1 MNLRWR
7 RRSRL
12 SVILPL
18 AAAAGL
24 SVLLFLYARWQEDE
38 ALRRTFADRAG
49 PLASAVRVSCDSHL
63 EVLSSLE
70 ALFSSLPTVRE
81 EEFSAFVARS
91 LNRHPGIRALSWNP
105 RVTAADRERF
115 EAAAGMPITR
125 VDPAGWRVKAPP
137 EDEYVVV
144 RYVEPATDRGA
155 LGIDVASEPV
165 RRQALDAARDQGQ
178 IVATGPIRLVNDR
191 GQQLSL
197 LAFAPVYG
205 VRTAPA
211 TLAGRRSEIRGY
223 ATGAFRLGDLVEA
236 ALHNLPRTDVAIALF
251 DNQEK
256 TAPAGLYQDP
266 QWTHRL
272 AASTAAA
279 EGLEWRE
286 PFVFGGRPWE
296 VRVAATPAFEAA
308 YRSWHAWVILLG
320 GFLFTGLLGALLF
333 MVTSRAARIEA
344 LVVRRTVELQ
354 VELKERRKAE
364 EVVRLSEARNRDL
377 LENMIGGMITLNERS
392 RIESV
397 NPAAERIFGYRE
409 DEILGKNV
417 SILLADA
424 PESDTDSYLKQAHQ
438 TAIGRVTELWGRRK
452 NGELF
457 FSEAALFEFGPP
469 EDRRFACNFQ
479 DISERREVDRLKSE
493 FVSTVSHELRTPL
506 TSIRGALGLLA
517 AGVLGGLSPEVRD
530 ILGLAE
536 RNAIRLSAL
545 INDIL
550 DFERL
555 ESGRFEMARAAVDV
569 ALLFEQSLDSVR
581 LLADEQ
587 RIILLGIPTELRVWA
602 DAARVVQVLV
612 NLISNAIKF
621 SPPEREIRVWGEERE
636 EDRVRIFVRD
646 QGKGIP
652 ASHQQLIF
660 ERFAHVETS
669 DKRDQKGTG
678 LGLAI
683 CKAIVEHHGGRIGV
697 DSEPGAGSTFWF
709 DLTAAAPAA

>member
-24 SVLLFLYARWQEDE
+24 SVLLFLYARQQEDE
-38 ALRRTFADRAG
+38 ALRRTFADRAR
-49 PLASAVRVSCDSHL
+49 PLASAVRVSCESHL
-63 EVLSSLE
+63 EVLMSLE
-70 ALFSSLPTVRE
+70 SLFASVPSVSRE
-81 EEFSAFVARS
+81 EFRAFVTSS

-105 RVTAADRERF
+105 RVTAKDRARF
-115 EAAAGMPITR
+115 EADFGAPITQ
-125 VDPAGWRVKAPP
+125 VDPERRRRVPSPP
-137 EDEYVVV
+137 QAEYVVV
-144 RYVEPATDRGA
+144 RYVEPATDSGA
-155 LGIDVASEPV
+155 LGIDVGTEPV
-165 RRQALDAARDQGQ
+165 RRQALDTARDLGQ

-191 GQQLSL
+191 GEQLSI
-197 LAFAPVYG
+197 LAFAPVYA

-211 TLAGRRSEIRGY
+211 TLEQRRNEIRGY
-223 ATGAFRLGDLVEA
+223 ATGVFRLGDLMEN
-236 ALHNLPRTDVAIALF
+236 ALRKLRRADVTIALF
-251 DNQEK
+251 DNQIGS
-256 TAPAGLYQDP
+256 APAPLYVDA
-266 QWTHRL
+266 QWPHRL
-272 AASTAAA
+272 AAAAA
-279 EGLEWRE
+279 AGLEWRE
-286 PFVFGGRPWE
+286 SFVFGGRPWE
-296 VRVAATPAFEAA
+296 VRVVATRAFAAD
-308 YRSWHAWVILLG
+308 YGSWHAWVILLG

-344 LVVRRTVELQ
+344 LVVRRTAELQ
-354 VELKERRKAE
+354 AELKERRKAE

-377 LENMIGGMITLNERS
+377 LLNMIGGMITLNARS

-397 NPAAERIFGYRE
+397 NPAAQRIFGYRE
-409 DEILGKNV
+409 DELLGKNV

-424 PESDTDSYLKQAHQ
+424 PQSDSDGYLRREHRA
-438 TAIGRVTELWGRRK
+438 AIGRVTELWGRRK
-452 NGELF
+452 GGELF
-457 FSEAALFEFGPP
+457 FCEAALFEFGPP

-517 AGVLGGLSPEVRD
+517 AGVLGDLSPEVRD

-555 ESGRFEMARAAVDV
+555 ESGHFEMQRAAVDV

-587 RIILLGIPTELRVWA
+587 RIVLLGLPTGLRVWA

-612 NLISNAIKF
+612 NLVSNAIKF
-621 SPPEREIRVWGEERE
+621 SPPEREVRVWAEERE
-636 EDRVRIFVRD
+636 EGRVRIFVRD

-709 DLTAAAPAA
+709 DLPAAGPAA